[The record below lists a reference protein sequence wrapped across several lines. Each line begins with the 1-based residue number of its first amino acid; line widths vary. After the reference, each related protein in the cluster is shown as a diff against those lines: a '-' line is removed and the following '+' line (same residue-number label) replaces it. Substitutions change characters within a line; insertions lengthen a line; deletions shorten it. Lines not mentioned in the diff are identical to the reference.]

1 MRTRRETVTFERPFS
16 LRGVDG
22 QLPPGT
28 YAVDTDEERL
38 EGLSFEAYRRCVT
51 TIFLPTQPGG
61 ELGELIEIDPAE
73 LAAALKR
80 DGSGRLPRHG

>member
-16 LRGVDG
+16 LRGVG
-22 QLPPGT
+22 RTVPPGT
-28 YAVDTDEERL
+28 YVVDIDEELL
-38 EGLSFEAYRRCVT
+38 EGLSFDAYRRCAT

-61 ELGELIEIDPAE
+61 GSGELFEIDPAE

-80 DGSGRLPRHG
+80 DRAGR